1 MTQGKTAMSQQ
12 GLLVIL
18 YPYLHFVQNNT
29 HPLYNKEIGILKKE
43 ITLSSCNDVLQ
54 IQKSL
59 LLQIRK

>member
-29 HPLYNKEIGILKKE
+29 HPLYNKEIGILKKLNNE
-43 ITLSSCNDVLQ
+43 IKRIINY
-54 IQKSL
+54 
-59 LLQIRK
+59 